1 MSYESAKACAVLV
14 EDTAKEANN
23 NKNNKKA
30 SASASIAASN
40 VIPSSSSENAADQNQ
55 PRNLPPDGTTFNQIS
70 LGPKQRLSHTLPA
83 YGYWN
88 VQFYQMEAAYV
99 HFDLWLPR
107 GASLGFYAR
116 RNALPTHTNYDMME
130 VIKGASTE
138 ARTTRSVQVRKILH
152 FENSKYVVD
161 IERRTL
167 FIFVLFSAYCRKKTV
182 LIPKRRPLV
191 CLAL

>member
-23 NKNNKKA
+23 NKKA

-40 VIPSSSSENAADQNQ
+40 VIPSSSENVEQQ

-116 RNALPTHTNYDMME
+116 RNALPTHTNYDLME

-138 ARTTRSVQVRKILH
+138 PRTTRSVQVRKRPIFKIL
-152 FENSKYVVD
+152 K
-161 IERRTL
+161 
-167 FIFVLFSAYCRKKTV
+167 IFTNIVH
-182 LIPKRRPLV
+182 
-191 CLAL
+191 